1 MSTTTADHT
10 VLVFSDDPAF
20 RERVR
25 MAVGQRP
32 AVDVGRVAYVEAVS
46 GEDVVRAVDGGGID
60 LLILDAEAQPTG
72 GMGISRQLKNEIVD
86 CPLICI
92 VLARPDDRWLATW
105 SQADATVTHPL
116 DALNA
121 AETVADLL
129 RQRALAR
136 PAAG

>member
-1 MSTTTADHT
+1 MSTPPADHT

-25 MAVGQRP
+25 MAVGRRP
-32 AVDVGRVAYVEAVS
+32 AVDVGRVSYVEAAS
-46 GEDVVRAVDGGGID
+46 GADVVSAVDRGGVD

-72 GMGISRQLKNEIVD
+72 GMGISRQLKNEIAD
-86 CPLICI
+86 CPAICI

-105 SQADATVTHPL
+105 SQADATLTHPL
-116 DALNA
+116 DALSA

-129 RQRALAR
+129 RQRAVAR
-136 PAAG
+136 PAAH